1 MLKETEK
8 KIEKTD
14 REIVELIASD
24 SSYFTEIVNRYE
36 APLMRYI
43 KRLGYFD
50 VADVE
55 DVLQDTFLKVYKN
68 LNAYNSDLKFSS
80 WIYRITHN
88 VTIDFLR
95 KKLIRPEGN
104 YNQVDEEFVSRLSS
118 DFSTDEYTISNEVAR
133 EISKA
138 IDTLKEKYRD
148 PIILY
153 FFENKS
159 YEEISDV
166 LKIPPNTVATRLSR
180 AKSIL
185 KTSLKS
191 KEYE

>member
-153 FFENKS
+153 LCFK
-159 YEEISDV
+159 
-166 LKIPPNTVATRLSR
+166 NTT
-180 AKSIL
+180 
-185 KTSLKS
+185 
-191 KEYE
+191 